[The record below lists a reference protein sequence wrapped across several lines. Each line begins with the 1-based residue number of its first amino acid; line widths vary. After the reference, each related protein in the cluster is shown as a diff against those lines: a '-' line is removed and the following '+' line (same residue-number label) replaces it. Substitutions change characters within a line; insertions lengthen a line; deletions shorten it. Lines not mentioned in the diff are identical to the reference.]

1 METSKPRNRHYTP
14 ENSLQHGWRTVRC
27 LLMCDARSLSLG
39 VWWADRA
46 AYRGKHLHSR
56 GRSRGTRTRNRWTSG
71 TWRTTNT
78 PCLSTRHPTWRLFLS
93 SSARAAAASRPF
105 GGTERRRAVGFPL
118 ARVSWRATWRRH
130 RPCSRRSIPHHT
142 PKARDDRRARG
153 WECSASATRRTRP
166 RSTHPH
172 PRSATPPFWFSA
184 GAERR
189 HHRRART
196 TTHTTPSSRR
206 VAYLARRSRDPR
218 SARCSAHLTPR
229 TGGRGDRACA
239 AAPPLQAFFRDV
251 SEQND
256 VES

>member
-1 METSKPRNRHYTP
+1 MSFP
-14 ENSLQHGWRTVRC
+14 
-27 LLMCDARSLSLG
+27 LSSPG
-39 VWWADRA
+39 V
-46 AYRGKHLHSR
+46 SR
-56 GRSRGTRTRNRWTSG
+56 
-71 TWRTTNT
+71 
-78 PCLSTRHPTWRLFLS
+78 RHPTTRREGFHAEH
-93 SSARAAAASRPF
+93 ARH
-105 GGTERRRAVGFPL
+105 TRADAPPRDRVAGAYPGFPL

-130 RPCSRRSIPHHT
+130 RPRSRRSIPHPRAH

-153 WECSASATRRTRP
+153 WEYSASAARRTRHARHTP
-166 RSTHPH
+166 AR
-172 PRSATPPFWFSA
+172 RSANPPFWFSC
-184 GAERR
+184 GVHKRQQ
-189 HHRRART
+189 RRART

-256 VES
+256 VESYFTF